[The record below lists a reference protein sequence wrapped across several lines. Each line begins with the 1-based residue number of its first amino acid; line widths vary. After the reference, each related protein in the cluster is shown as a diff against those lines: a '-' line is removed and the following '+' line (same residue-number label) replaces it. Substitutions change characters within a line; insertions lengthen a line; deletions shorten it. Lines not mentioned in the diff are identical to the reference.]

1 MTTETLKQYRETTFQ
16 DNYVPQVQLVSK
28 GIDGITRIAKSNP
41 DTGALV
47 VEATLEDNS
56 GAATDLL
63 GSALTG
69 SLYNQIEINFKSAPS
84 ASLITNTFAGGGAV
98 AYANGHA
105 LYSTSTA
112 ASASAKGVSV
122 ITTDYRPAHEIYS
135 YFTAAFTTPTSAN
148 SYQRIGLYDAQ
159 NGFFIGFEGLTFGI
173 TRRRGGVDTFVAR
186 TAFNGD
192 KLDGVA
198 GSMFQRDNVAEA
210 INLTYSNL
218 FRIRFAWLGSASV
231 LFEVFSPDGRW
242 VTFHTIKQ
250 PNTELNPSIAEP
262 NLPMT
267 IDVAKASG
275 DATNLVMATACWAAG
290 TTSALDNI
298 TATLT
303 DNTLA
308 ALTRS
313 VITGQTTAGGGGY
326 VNVKVNPSGAL
337 AADVTGTVSVSNFPA
352 TQAVTGPLTDA
363 QLRATA
369 VPVSV
374 SGVATAA
381 NQTTGNASLANIDGK
396 TPSLDSSKQPVIPSM
411 TSAGHLSVTTAATG
425 TNWTAFASQACK
437 QLTVS
442 NQSGAVIEF
451 RHGGAGAGFQVPTG
465 AFYTFFGLTNANQLE
480 ARRVDTSNT
489 QVVVTARWEV

>member
-1 MTTETLKQYRETTFQ
+1 MTTETLKQYRETTLQ
-16 DNYVPQVQLVSK
+16 DDYVPQVQLVSK
-28 GIDGITRIAKSNP
+28 GIDGITRVAKSNP

-47 VEATLEDNS
+47 VEASLEDNS

-69 SLYNQIEINFKSAPS
+69 GLYNQIEINFKSAPS
-84 ASLITNTFAGGGAV
+84 TSLITNTFAGGGAV
-98 AYANGHA
+98 SYANGHA
-105 LYSTSTA
+105 LYSTGA
-112 ASASAKGVSV
+112 EVSASAKGVSV

-135 YFTAAFTTPTSAN
+135 YFTASFTTPTSAN

-159 NGFFIGFEGLTFGI
+159 NGFFIGYDGLTFGI
-173 TRRRGGVDTFVAR
+173 TRRRSGVDTFVAR

-192 KLDGVA
+192 KLDGVL
-198 GSMFQRDNVAEA
+198 GSMFQRNNVAEA

-250 PNTELNPSIAEP
+250 PNSEFNPSVAEP

-290 TTSALDNI
+290 TTSELDNI

-308 ALTRS
+308 SLTRS

-337 AADVTGTVSVSNFPA
+337 TVE
-352 TQAVTGPLTDA
+352 
-363 QLRATA
+363 
-369 VPVSV
+369 V
-374 SGVATAA
+374 SGEV
-381 NQTTGNASLANIDGK
+381 SLVM
-396 TPSLDSSKQPVIPSM
+396 S
-411 TSAGHLSVTTAATG
+411 SAGHLLVTTAAVG

-442 NQSGAVIEF
+442 NQSGTVIEF
-451 RHGGAGAGFQVPTG
+451 RHGGAGAGFQVPSG
-465 AFYTFFGLTNANQLE
+465 AFYTFYGLTNANQIE

-489 QVVVTARWEV
+489 QVIVTARWEA